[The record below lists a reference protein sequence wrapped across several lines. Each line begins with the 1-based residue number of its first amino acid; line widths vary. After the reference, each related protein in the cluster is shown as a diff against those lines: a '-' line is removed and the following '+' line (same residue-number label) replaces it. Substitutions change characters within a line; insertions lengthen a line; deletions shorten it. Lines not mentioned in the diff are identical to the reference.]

1 MRRVRVG
8 FTLVE
13 LLVVI
18 AIIGVLVALL
28 LPAVQSAREASRR
41 IKCANHLK
49 QIGLAL
55 QNYENTFKILP
66 MGTMNIPGAFA
77 ATQVANNASPHPM
90 MLPYLEQGN
99 AIALFDFNSDIN
111 GSTSNLQARQQKVPV
126 FLCPSHPP
134 TPPFVPSVSQC
145 PNGCGLTNYV
155 QSLGNN
161 ANYAGV
167 GGVADGPFGR
177 RYGARFAE
185 ITDGLSNTGFFAEI
199 LIGPSPGA
207 GTPSPG
213 VVPAS
218 DRSAFAVATDVN
230 SGSWDGSPT
239 GDIIAVSECQNLATP
254 AWIYRGK
261 QYYRGVVVTT
271 YYSHTLTP
279 NSKLRD
285 CIRGS
290 GQLDRGHLAAR
301 SFHPAGVNVVLG
313 DGAVRFTSNNVA
325 EVTWRAVGSKGA
337 GDTLGEF

>member
-1 MRRVRVG
+1 MSRRLG

-55 QNYENTFKILP
+55 QNYESTFKILP
-66 MGTMNIPGAFA
+66 MGTMNIASGG
-77 ATQVANNASPHPM
+77 TGIANNSSPHPM
-90 MLPYLEQGN
+90 LLPYLEQGN

-111 GSTSNLQARQQKVPV
+111 SSTSNLQARQQRVPV
-126 FLCPSHPP
+126 FNCPSHPP
-134 TPPFVPSVSQC
+134 SPLFVASASQC
-145 PNGCGLTNYV
+145 PNGCGQTNYV

-167 GGVADGPFGR
+167 SGIADGPFGR

-185 ITDGLSNTGFFAEI
+185 IADGLSNTGFFSEI
-199 LIGPSPGA
+199 LLGPSPGA

-213 VVPAS
+213 IIPAS

-230 SGSWDGSPT
+230 ASSWDGSPT
-239 GDIIAVSECQNLATP
+239 GDIIAIPECQNLATP

-290 GQLDRGHLAAR
+290 GGVDRGHMAAR
-301 SFHPAGVNVVLG
+301 SYHPAGVNVVLG
-313 DGAVRFTSNNVA
+313 DGAVRFANNSVN
-325 EVTWRAVGSKGA
+325 EVVWRAVGSKNA
-337 GDTLGEF
+337 GDTVGEF

>member
-55 QNYENTFKILP
+55 QNYENTFRILP
-66 MGTMNIPGAFA
+66 MGTMNVAGGQPG
-77 ATQVANNASPHPM
+77 VANNSSPHPM
-90 MLPYLEQGN
+90 MLPYLELGN
-99 AIALFDFNSDIN
+99 AATLFDFNGDIN
-111 GSTSNLQARQQKVPV
+111 QTTSNLQARQQKVAV
-126 FLCPSHPP
+126 FRCPSQPP
-134 TPPFVPSVSQC
+134 APAFVLPPSQC
-145 PNGCGLTNYV
+145 PDGCGQTNYV

-167 GGVADGPFGR
+167 GGIADGPFGR

-185 ITDGLSNTGFFAEI
+185 FTDGLSNTAFFSEI
-199 LIGPSPGA
+199 ILGLAASSGSTII
-207 GTPSPG
+207 
-213 VVPAS
+213 VPAGS
-218 DRSAFAVATDVN
+218 RDDYAVATDLPAAT
-230 SGSWDGSPT
+230 WDGSPT
-239 GDIIAVSECQNLATP
+239 GDVIAVPACDNRATP
-254 AWIYRGK
+254 AWPYRGK

-279 NSKLRD
+279 NAKFRD

-290 GQLDRGHLAAR
+290 GQVDRGHLAAR

-313 DGAVRFTSNNVA
+313 DGSVKFANNNVA
-325 EVTWRAVGSKGA
+325 EVVWRAVGSKGA
-337 GDTLGEF
+337 GDTVSDF

>member
-1 MRRVRVG
+1 MHRFRAG

-66 MGTMNIPGAFA
+66 MGTMNIAGG
-77 ATQVANNASPHPM
+77 QSGIANNSSPHPM
-90 MLPYLEQGN
+90 MLPYLELGN
-99 AIALFDFNSDIN
+99 AATLFDFNSDLN
-111 GSTSNLQARQQKVPV
+111 GSTTNLQARQQKIAV
-126 FLCPSHPP
+126 FKCPSQPPASPFFLPP
-134 TPPFVPSVSQC
+134 TQC
-145 PNGCGLTNYV
+145 PEGCGQTNYV

-167 GGVADGPFGR
+167 GGIPDGPFGR

-185 ITDGLSNTGFFAEI
+185 VSDGLSNTAFFSEI
-199 LIGPSPGA
+199 LMGLAASSGA
-207 GTPSPG
+207 T
-213 VVPAS
+213 VIVPAGS
-218 DRSAFAVATDVN
+218 KDDYAVATN
-230 SGSWDGSPT
+230 LNFSSWDASPT
-239 GDIIAVSECQNLATP
+239 GDVIAVPECDNRATD
-254 AWIYRGK
+254 AWAYRGK

-279 NSKLRD
+279 NAKFRD
-285 CIRGS
+285 CIRGT
-290 GQLDRGHLAAR
+290 GLDRGHMAAR
-301 SFHPAGVNVVLG
+301 SYHPAGVNVVLG
-313 DGAVRFTSNNVA
+313 DGSVRFANNNVNDI
-325 EVTWRAVGSKGA
+325 VWRAVGSKGA
-337 GDTLGEF
+337 GDTVGDY